1 MTALEME
8 RDPAERADAPAAVGA
23 AHPGRRSPWGRAL
36 VAGAV
41 AYGVSRVLVLVGAL
55 VAVRRSGSGDVT
67 DALTVW
73 DGQWY
78 LSVVRDGYPADVP
91 AGIDSVGLWPE
102 ARVGFFPLYPALV
115 RLADPC
121 IPGGA
126 AVAALAVNLVVGAL
140 VVYLVGLL
148 ARAWFGVD
156 AARRSM
162 VLVALVPASAVL
174 SLAYSEAAMMALAAA
189 CLLALHRRQWWLAG
203 AAAALATAARPNG
216 LAVVLACLVAAG
228 LAIHERR
235 EWRALVAPALAPL
248 GFVAF
253 HAYLAVRTGEAGV
266 WFRVQRLVWEEHL
279 TFGASTAWDVRHALL
294 GPDRTLDQGL
304 TALTV
309 VVAVVLV
316 AAARKVRLP
325 APAAAY
331 SAAVLVLMVS
341 TSTVTARPRFLYTA
355 FPLLI
360 ALAAWWPDDGHPA
373 SRRAWRALVG
383 GSGVGLVLL
392 TAAFGAYDA
401 VP

>member
-1 MTALEME
+1 MTALEIE
-8 RDPAERADAPAAVGA
+8 RDPAEVPDATVATASAGAERSSWRRALRAGAIAYVVSRLLVMVGA
-23 AHPGRRSPWGRAL
+23 VVASRRPGT
-36 VAGAV
+36 
-41 AYGVSRVLVLVGAL
+41 
-55 VAVRRSGSGDVT
+55 GDVT

-78 LSVVRDGYPADVP
+78 LSVVRHGYPADVP

-121 IPGGA
+121 VPGGA
-126 AVAALAVNLVVGAL
+126 AVAALAVNVVLGG
-140 VVYLVGLL
+140 VVIYLVGLL
-148 ARAWFGVD
+148 ARAWFGVEV
-156 AARRSM
+156 ARRSM
-162 VLVALVPASAVL
+162 VLAALVPASAVL
-174 SLAYSEAAMMALAAA
+174 SLAYSEAAMIALAAG

-203 AAAALATAARPNG
+203 VAGALATAARPNG
-216 LAVVLACLVAAG
+216 LAVVAACVVAAA
-228 LAIHERR
+228 LAVHERR
-235 EWRALVAPALAPL
+235 EWRALAAPAFAPL
-248 GFVAF
+248 GLLAF
-253 HAYLAVRTGEAGV
+253 HAYLTLRTGEAGV

-294 GPDRTLDQGL
+294 GPDRTLDQVL
-304 TALTV
+304 TALTM
-309 VVAVVLV
+309 VVAIALV

-331 SAAVLVLMVS
+331 SAAVLVLMVL

-360 ALAAWWPDDGHPA
+360 AFAAWWPLEGRPGA
-373 SRRAWRALVG
+373 RRAWQALVG
-383 GSGVGLVLL
+383 LSGLGLVLL
-392 TAAFGAYDA
+392 TAAFGTYDA

>member
-1 MTALEME
+1 MTALEIH
-8 RDPAERADAPAAVGA
+8 RDPAEVQDATATADGD
-23 AHPGRRSPWGRAL
+23 GRSSWGRAL
-36 VAGAV
+36 RAGAV
-41 AYGVSRVLVLVGAL
+41 AYVVSRLLVLLGATL
-55 VAVRRSGSGDVT
+55 ASRRSGTGSVV

-121 IPGGA
+121 VPGGA
-126 AVAALAVNLVVGAL
+126 AVAALVVNLVLGGL

-162 VLVALVPASAVL
+162 MLVALVPASAVL
-174 SLAYSEAAMMALAAA
+174 SLAYSEAAMLALAAG

-203 AAAALATAARPNG
+203 MAGAVATAARPNG
-216 LAVVLACLVAAG
+216 LAVVAACLVAAG

-235 EWRALVAPALAPL
+235 EWRALVAPALAPA

-253 HAYLAVRTGEAGV
+253 HTYLAVRTGEAGV

-294 GPDRTLDQGL
+294 GPDRTLDQVL
-304 TALTV
+304 TTLTV
-309 VVAVVLV
+309 VVALALV

-325 APAAAY
+325 APAVAY
-331 SAAVLVLMVS
+331 SAAVLVLMVL

-360 ALAAWWPDDGHPA
+360 ALAACWPDDGRPA
-373 SRRAWRALVG
+373 ARQAWQALLAV
-383 GSGVGLVLL
+383 SGIGLVLL
-392 TAAFGAYDA
+392 TAAFGTYDA